1 MQSFK
6 PSFSCFDFDP
16 NMELTNH
23 FPELNPTL
31 NSQSFMDLRIDNYFM
46 QNPPPF
52 PGNEFAG
59 YLGENF
65 PGIFH
70 HEVKN
75 VLPVSEPIASEGNEF
90 HESNKRK
97 AIYLTES
104 SSGNSCPPVSEDEIR
119 RKNSLGRGKRTRGN
133 EKGEEKP
140 KDVVHVRAR
149 RGQATDSHSLAER
162 VRRGKIN
169 ERLKCLQGIVPGCY
183 KTMGMA
189 VMLDEIIN
197 YVQSLQNQV
206 EFLSMKLTA
215 ASSFHDF
222 NSETETLEA
231 LMQRAKAIEAQK
243 VQRLET
249 EEYQGLVSS
258 STQIVDSAD
267 LTFGSYPSLPFD
279 T

>member
-31 NSQSFMDLRIDNYFM
+31 NSQSFMDFHIDNYFM
-46 QNPPPF
+46 QNPPQF

-65 PGIFH
+65 PCIFH
-70 HEVKN
+70 HGAKN

-97 AIYLTES
+97 AIYFTES
-104 SSGNSCPPVSEDEIR
+104 SSGNSCPP
-119 RKNSLGRGKRTRGN
+119 SLGRGKRRRGN
-133 EKGEEKP
+133 KKGEEKP

-183 KTMGMA
+183 KVTMGMA

-243 VQRLET
+243 VQRLVT
-249 EEYQGLVSS
+249 EGHQGLVSS
-258 STQIVDSAD
+258 STQIVGSSD